1 MRDVFDDMFDALVG
15 RSFKCF
21 PTDDGVTV
29 EKKYCVPSFPPVE
42 VKANDNGMSFKF
54 VLAGYKKEDL
64 KIDFERSSLILS
76 TSETF
81 KEPEEDKDVV
91 VSTIKTPMFRYAYSI
106 PITKLDTEKTSAK
119 FEDGILTITIPPLEE
134 GKKKKSVIEIR

>member
-1 MRDVFDDMFDALVG
+1 MRDVFDDMFDAMFG
-15 RSFKCF
+15 RSFRFF

-42 VKANDNGMSFKF
+42 VKRNDNGMSFKF

-91 VSTIKTPMFRYAYSI
+91 ASTIKTPAFRYAYSI
-106 PITKLDTEKTSAK
+106 PITKLDIEKTSAK
-119 FEDGILTITIPPLEE
+119 FEDSILTITIPPLEE

>member
-1 MRDVFDDMFDALVG
+1 MKKLLFLTSVFVMLAL
-15 RSFKCF
+15 
-21 PTDDGVTV
+21 TAMA
-29 EKKYCVPSFPPVE
+29 VPAKRGQYKVLTLANGTE